1 MYAQPMS
8 GGVRVVLESVEFRLL
23 DDLLT
28 ELASTLEAAAPTE
41 DDDPFAWWERQDR
54 GAGEPRSDDPAV
66 RRLFPDVAAPD
77 VDPGGELRSF
87 AHTVMSQQRAADL
100 GVVRDG
106 LAGAGR
112 NGRLDVRSDDLDCW
126 LRTLNAL
133 NLLLTARLGIVDV
146 ISADEVARAATD
158 ENHPVA
164 FMYHVHQWVAG
175 VMESILEAA
184 HG

>member
-8 GGVRVVLESVEFRLL
+8 GGVRVVLETVERRLL
-23 DDLLT
+23 DDLLA
-28 ELASTLEAAAPTE
+28 ELATTLDAATPSQ
-41 DDDPFAWWERQDR
+41 DDDPFTWWERQES
-54 GAGEPRSDDPAV
+54 GAGDAPSDDPAIG
-66 RRLFPDVAAPD
+66 RLFPSVAPPE
-77 VDPGGELRSF
+77 VDPTGELRSF

-100 GVVRDG
+100 AVVREG
-106 LAGAGR
+106 LAAGR
-112 NGRLDVRSDDLDCW
+112 NGRLEVRSNDLDCW

-146 ISADEVARAATD
+146 ISADEVARAASD
-158 ENHPVA
+158 DDHPVA

-184 HG
+184 HS